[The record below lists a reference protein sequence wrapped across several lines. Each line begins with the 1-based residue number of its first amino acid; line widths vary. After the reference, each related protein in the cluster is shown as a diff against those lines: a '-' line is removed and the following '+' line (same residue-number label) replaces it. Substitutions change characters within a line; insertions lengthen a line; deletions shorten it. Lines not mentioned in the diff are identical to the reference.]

1 MTLNKREKNIGIVLG
16 VTLLGLVLWEVV
28 LQPYFD
34 AISAIK
40 VQLAAKQ
47 KEWEDDSSVFN
58 HRKRLKPVWT
68 EITAGG
74 LSADQSK
81 AETQA
86 LNSASDWAYAAGVN
100 ITALKSER
108 TTDAGP
114 FLIISFHVIGDAS
127 TPAIARMLY
136 SVETATI
143 PVRVDDMQIT
153 PRKEGTDDLTVQ
165 LSLSTLCLKPE
176 AESSNKTSVTR
187 TNAEEQSWN

>member
-1 MTLNKREKNIGIVLG
+1 MTLNKREKNIAIVLG
-16 VTLLGLVLWEVV
+16 VTLMGLVLWEVV

-34 AISAIK
+34 AISAINK
-40 VQLAAKQ
+40 DLATAR
-47 KEWEDDSSVFN
+47 KEWDDDGSVFN
-58 HRKRLKPVWT
+58 HRNRLKKDWT
-68 EITAGG
+68 EIINGG

-114 FLIISFHVIGDAS
+114 FLIISFHVTGDAS

-136 SVETATI
+136 SFETATI
-143 PVRVDDMQIT
+143 PVRVNDMQIT
-153 PRKEGTDDLTVQ
+153 PRKEGDG
-165 LSLSTLCLKPE
+165 
-176 AESSNKTSVTR
+176 
-187 TNAEEQSWN
+187 